1 MPGRVQAGSDFAA
14 NLNLKRLVY
23 VRLLAIV
30 GEMVMVGVAVLGLG
44 MRLPLSLL
52 SIGIGAHVLINL
64 FAWWRV
70 RSGHVIGAKEVLL
83 QLCLDVVVLTGLLY
97 LAGGASNPFVSLLL
111 LPLVVAATIL
121 PKRHVW
127 GMAMFV
133 MVAYGLLMFDYQAMS
148 QMGSQM
154 DGHVGAHGGED
165 FNWHVTGMWFGFLL
179 AVAMIVF
186 FVLRM
191 AESLRERDQVLA
203 QARESALRDEQL
215 VALGTLAAGAAH
227 ELGTPLSTMAVLTQ
241 ELEEEYSQDQ
251 DLQQRLAILRQQ
263 VGRCKDTLSMISAS
277 SGQLRAEGGGR
288 IALDQ
293 FLQTVVDDWHSMRP
307 GALLD
312 FDLQGEQP
320 APQIISE
327 KGLSQALITFLDNAA
342 DSSPDSV
349 EMHCH
354 WQASQLQVEIADR
367 GAGMPDEYLQQ
378 VGKVPFTTKAEGH
391 GLGLLLAHAIIQRL
405 DGSVEVS
412 ARSGGGTMVKLHLDL
427 SRLLVGS
434 THTNL
439 KSALPPQ
446 NGPGKARGERFGGSK

>member
-1 MPGRVQAGSDFAA
+1 MQGRVQAGSDIAA

-30 GEMVMVGVAVLGLG
+30 GEVVMVGVAVFVLA
-44 MRLPLSLL
+44 MHLPVLMLSM
-52 SIGIGAHVLINL
+52 GIAVHVFVNL

-70 RSGHVIGAKEVLL
+70 QSGAEIGAKEVLL
-83 QLCLDVVVLTGLLY
+83 QLCLDVLVLTGLLY

-121 PKRHVW
+121 PQRHVW
-127 GMAMFV
+127 GMAVFV

-148 QMGSQM
+148 QMGS
-154 DGHVGAHGGED
+154 HASSHKGED
-165 FNWHVTGMWFGFLL
+165 FNWHVIGMWFGFLL

-191 AESLRERDQVLA
+191 AESLRERDRVLA

-241 ELEEEYSQDQ
+241 ELEEEYRQDQ

-263 VGRCKDTLSMISAS
+263 VGRCKDTLAMISVS

-288 IALDQ
+288 VALDQ
-293 FLQTVVDDWHSMRP
+293 FLATVVNDWNLMRP
-307 GALLD
+307 GAVLD
-312 FDLQGEQP
+312 FDMEGEQP
-320 APQIISE
+320 VPVIISE

-342 DSSPDSV
+342 DSSPDLV
-349 EMHCH
+349 EMHCR
-354 WQASQLQVEIADR
+354 WQANQLQVEIADC
-367 GAGMPDEYLQQ
+367 GDGMPDEYIQQ
-378 VGKVPFTTKAEGH
+378 VGKVPFTTKADGH

-405 DGSVEVS
+405 DGDVDVS
-412 ARSGGGTMVKLHLDL
+412 ARPGGGTSVKLSLDL
-427 SRLLVGS
+427 NRLLV
-434 THTNL
+434 TL
-439 KSALPPQ
+439 D
-446 NGPGKARGERFGGSK
+446 E

>member
-1 MPGRVQAGSDFAA
+1 MLDHVPAGGDSAA

-30 GEMVMVGVAVLGLG
+30 GEMVMVAVAVLGLA
-44 MRLPLSLL
+44 MQLPVLLLSL
-52 SIGIGAHVLINL
+52 GIGLHVLVNL
-64 FAWWRV
+64 FAWWQV
-70 RSGHVIGAKEVLL
+70 RSGRVVAAKEVLL
-83 QLCLDVVVLTGLLY
+83 QLCLDVLVLTGLLY
-97 LAGGASNPFVSLLL
+97 LTGGASNPFVSLLL

-121 PKRHVW
+121 PQRHVW
-127 GMAMFV
+127 GMAVFV
-133 MVAYGLLMFDYQAMS
+133 MAAYGFLMLDYQAMS
-148 QMGSQM
+148 HMGTR
-154 DGHVGAHGGED
+154 VGED

-191 AESLRERDQVLA
+191 AESLRERDRVLA
-203 QARESALRDEQL
+203 AARESALRDEQL

-241 ELEEEYSQDQ
+241 ELEEEYGQDQ
-251 DLQQRLAILRQQ
+251 DLQQRLVILRQQ
-263 VGRCKDTLSMISAS
+263 VVRCKDTLAMISVS

-293 FLQTVVDDWHSMRP
+293 FLQAVVADWRSMRP
-307 GALLD
+307 GAVLE
-312 FDLQGEQP
+312 FEVRGEQP
-320 APQIISE
+320 APLIISE

-354 WQASQLQVEIADR
+354 WQASQLQIEIADR
-367 GAGMPDEYLQQ
+367 GDGMADEYLRQ
-378 VGKVPFTTKAEGH
+378 VGKVPFTTKADGH

-405 DGSVEVS
+405 DGEIEVS
-412 ARSGGGTMVKLHLDL
+412 ARSGGGTCVKLNLDL
-427 SRLLVGS
+427 KRLLL
-434 THTNL
+434 ND
-439 KSALPPQ
+439 
-446 NGPGKARGERFGGSK
+446 